1 MTKPV
6 PQTDSPAPPRVTPV
20 FLDGIEAGVARL
32 LVEDEAGEWR
42 TFHLPAKV
50 LPEDAHEGSWIELA
64 VRTIAPP
71 PGYEGKLRRD
81 KLGSSD
87 DGGNLT
93 L

>member
-6 PQTDSPAPPRVTPV
+6 PQTDSPGTPRLTPV
-20 FLDGIEAGVARL
+20 FLDGLEAGVARL
-32 LVEDEAGEWR
+32 LVPDESGEWR

-50 LPEDAHEGSWIELA
+50 LPGDAREGSWIELA
-64 VRTIAPP
+64 VRSIPPP
-71 PGYEGKLRRD
+71 PGHEGKALRD
-81 KLGSSD
+81 KLGSGD

>member
-6 PQTDSPAPPRVTPV
+6 PQTDSSGPPRVTPV
-20 FLDGIEAGVARL
+20 FLDGLESGVARL
-32 LVEDEAGEWR
+32 LVPDETGEWR

-50 LPEDAHEGSWIELA
+50 LPGDVHEGSWIELT
-64 VRTIAPP
+64 VRSIPPP
-71 PGYEGKLRRD
+71 PGYENKVLRD
-81 KLGSSD
+81 KLGSGD